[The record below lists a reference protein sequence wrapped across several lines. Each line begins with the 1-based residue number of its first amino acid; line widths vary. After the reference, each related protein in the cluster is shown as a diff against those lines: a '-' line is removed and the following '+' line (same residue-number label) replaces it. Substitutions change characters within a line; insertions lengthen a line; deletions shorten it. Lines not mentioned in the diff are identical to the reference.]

1 MLGPHQQLD
10 SLQPPLL
17 GEQRL
22 HVGLAVHH
30 RHQARARQLARY
42 LRAVAQPA
50 HPAESLALLQ
60 RPPALR
66 LPVRRVVLD
75 VQQPQR
81 DALRADRQRRV
92 HVQPQRALRALVL
105 ADVAQPR
112 TAGMLGKVELG
123 AVLHAQHRALGLQA
137 PQRALAVRRQDVL
150 RGHRRV
156 VRLVDQAVVALDGG
170 PLALRGG
177 WDRGHGSGGLH
188 LRGLHQPLRQA

>member
-22 HVGLAVHH
+22 PVGLAVHH

-42 LRAVAQPA
+42 LRAVPQPA

-75 VQQPQR
+75 VQ
-81 DALRADRQRRV
+81 
-92 HVQPQRALRALVL
+92 QPQRALRALVL

-177 WDRGHGSGGLH
+177 GDRGHGSGGLH